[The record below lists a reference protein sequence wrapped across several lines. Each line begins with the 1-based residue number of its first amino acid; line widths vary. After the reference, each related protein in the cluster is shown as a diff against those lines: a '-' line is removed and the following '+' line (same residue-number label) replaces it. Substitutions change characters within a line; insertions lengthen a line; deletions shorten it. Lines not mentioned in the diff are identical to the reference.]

1 MEGPARSRETRML
14 SNIAWR
20 SSVVP
25 NLQSSLGLEAALLG
39 QLQSQAAGYAR
50 PLCAEAAGTEN
61 MILDINTGQTLL
73 ESTACAN
80 GGMNSA

>member
-1 MEGPARSRETRML
+1 
-14 SNIAWR
+14 
-20 SSVVP
+20 
-25 NLQSSLGLEAALLG
+25 LEAALLG

-61 MILDINTGQTLL
+61 MILDINTGQTPL